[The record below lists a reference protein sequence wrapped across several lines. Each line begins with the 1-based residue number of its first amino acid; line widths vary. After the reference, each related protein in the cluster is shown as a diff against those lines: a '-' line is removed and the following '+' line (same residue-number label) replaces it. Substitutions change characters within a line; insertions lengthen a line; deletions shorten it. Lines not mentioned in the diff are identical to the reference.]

1 MAHSDLALQIQTELE
16 LLDTEGLGLDEAEL
30 VPSAE
35 RPDAERLIVSLS
47 LEDGP
52 DALLTVLRVLDSG
65 IQIDGLTARFS
76 VEASQHRQ

>member
-52 DALLTVLRVLDSG
+52 DALLTVL
-65 IQIDGLTARFS
+65 
-76 VEASQHRQ
+76 